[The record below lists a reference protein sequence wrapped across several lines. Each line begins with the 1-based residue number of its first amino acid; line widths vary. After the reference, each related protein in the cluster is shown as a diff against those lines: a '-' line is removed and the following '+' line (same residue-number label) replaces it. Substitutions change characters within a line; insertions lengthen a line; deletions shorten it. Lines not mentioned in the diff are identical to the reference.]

1 MEPTPHDALFRG
13 IFGQPEHMAAELR
26 AVLPPE
32 VLAQLDLATLAPLP
46 TTFVDAALSERHA
59 DLLFEVALRGGG
71 HTLVYVL
78 VEHQSSRDPWML
90 LRLLGYELRIWE
102 QWRREHPER
111 GKLPAIVPIVVH
123 HGEAEWT
130 VPLCFEELLDLDELQ
145 RDVLGPH
152 LVSFAA
158 IVDDLTAQEPADVSQ
173 RGMAAV
179 ARLALAALQTARDD
193 AEFVRQIALL
203 ANLLREAQTG
213 TCGRPSVD
221 LVLRYLFELRKRPD
235 LCELEQRAEVKGVDL
250 MAYNTVSWAEEERR
264 EGRKEGRKEGQ
275 LEARR
280 KILSQL
286 CEQRFG
292 ALAAA
297 DVARLESCD
306 DARLEAAIGRILTAR
321 SFGDLFAA

>member
-26 AVLPPE
+26 AVLPAE

-46 TTFVDAALSERHA
+46 ATFIDAALAERHA
-59 DLLFEVALRGGG
+59 DLLFEVALHRGG
-71 HTLVYVL
+71 HALLYVL

-111 GKLPAIVPIVVH
+111 GRLPAIVPIVVH
-123 HGEAEWT
+123 HGEAAWS
-130 VPLCFEELLDLDELQ
+130 VPLRFEELLDLDEEQ
-145 RDVLGPH
+145 RAELAAH

-158 IVDDLTAQEPADVSQ
+158 IVDDLTMQEPADVAA
-173 RGMAAV
+173 RAMAAV
-179 ARLALAALQTARDD
+179 ARLALAALQTARDE

-203 ANLLREAQTG
+203 ANLLREAQMG
-213 TCGRPSVD
+213 TSGQPSVD
-221 LVLRYLFELRKRPD
+221 LVLRYLFELRDRPEVR
-235 LCELEQRAEVKGVDL
+235 ELERRAVAEGVDV
-250 MAYNTVSWAEEERR
+250 MAYNTVSWAERERR
-264 EGRKEGRKEGQ
+264 EGRLEGQ

-280 KILSQL
+280 QVLRQL

-292 ALAAA
+292 ALTAEQ
-297 DVARLESCD
+297 VATLDACD
-306 DARLEAAIGRILTAR
+306 GARLEAAVPRILTAR